1 MTETTHRQLHLGAR
15 LTLLYKNM
23 EVLAA
28 GSVMVACLVVGLLY
42 NKIAAPILLVWLL
55 SILLIN
61 AVRFQS
67 TRKFSQTPLI
77 EQERRYWRIRAIL
90 LSLVH
95 GIAWGALVIVVIK
108 YADSSSQGMM
118 AAILLGMSAIA
129 TPMTA
134 YFMPVFL
141 AFMLPTLLP
150 VATGFLL
157 SQGANLAFNPLMLVV
172 TAICVLPMIA
182 WKVQRVVI
190 DTLDIAQRNRELSG
204 SLEVQTLE
212 RVVAQDHLRIL
223 NEQHRQLLQSTNEGV
238 LGVDREGLCSFINTA
253 GLEILGFSE
262 EEFLHAD
269 VHKLI
274 HHTTN
279 DGDPY
284 LLHNCPIHQAY
295 EDGRNSHVT
304 TDIMFRKDGSSFPA
318 EYSASPLID
327 NGIVLGAVVMFRDVT
342 DSRAMSRR
350 LEFLARHDALTGL
363 YNRKS
368 FENKLQELI
377 GSSSIEESQHVL
389 CYLDIDQFK
398 IINDTCGHQ
407 AGDLLLQKI
416 SRLMHNHI
424 RHSDYL
430 ARLGG
435 DEFGLLLQNCT
446 LMQAVRIIEKL
457 FEVVRDYR
465 FEWEKAVFSINM
477 SVGVV
482 EINQQTESSVSAL
495 SHADS
500 ACYMAKESGRNR
512 MHIYRV
518 NDSAIAKRRD
528 EMEWV
533 AKIQKALEEDRFF
546 LMQQP
551 IVDTSPTSSEHKH
564 FEILVRM
571 KDIDGETIS
580 PIHFIP
586 PAERYNLM
594 SKIDRWVINSVFQWM
609 QSHPDELEFI
619 TFCAINLSG
628 QSLTD
633 ELMLDYIVESMVKYK
648 IPGEKLCFEITETA
662 AIQNFEHAKE
672 LIDDLKIHGCQ
683 FALDDFGSGMSSFS
697 YLKNLAVD
705 YLKIDGSF
713 VKDILTDPHNRAIV
727 EAVNQVGQSMGKKT
741 IAEFVENN
749 EIRDELDK
757 IGVDFVQG
765 YGIMAPV
772 PLVTEDEIVLLNENV
787 VELESVNRA

>member
-1 MTETTHRQLHLGAR
+1 M
-15 LTLLYKNM
+15 
-23 EVLAA
+23 
-28 GSVMVACLVVGLLY
+28 
-42 NKIAAPILLVWLL
+42 
-55 SILLIN
+55 
-61 AVRFQS
+61 
-67 TRKFSQTPLI
+67 
-77 EQERRYWRIRAIL
+77 
-90 LSLVH
+90 
-95 GIAWGALVIVVIK
+95 
-108 YADSSSQGMM
+108 
-118 AAILLGMSAIA
+118 
-129 TPMTA
+129 
-134 YFMPVFL
+134 
-141 AFMLPTLLP
+141 
-150 VATGFLL
+150 
-157 SQGANLAFNPLMLVV
+157 
-172 TAICVLPMIA
+172 
-182 WKVQRVVI
+182 
-190 DTLDIAQRNRELSG
+190 
-204 SLEVQTLE
+204 QTLE

-262 EEFLHAD
+262 EEFLHAV

-465 FEWEKAVFSINM
+465 FEWEKAVFFYQHEC
-477 SVGVV
+477 G
-482 EINQQTESSVSAL
+482 
-495 SHADS
+495 
-500 ACYMAKESGRNR
+500 C
-512 MHIYRV
+512 
-518 NDSAIAKRRD
+518 RRD
-528 EMEWV
+528 
-533 AKIQKALEEDRFF
+533 
-546 LMQQP
+546 
-551 IVDTSPTSSEHKH
+551 
-564 FEILVRM
+564 
-571 KDIDGETIS
+571 
-580 PIHFIP
+580 
-586 PAERYNLM
+586 
-594 SKIDRWVINSVFQWM
+594 
-609 QSHPDELEFI
+609 
-619 TFCAINLSG
+619 
-628 QSLTD
+628 
-633 ELMLDYIVESMVKYK
+633 
-648 IPGEKLCFEITETA
+648 
-662 AIQNFEHAKE
+662 
-672 LIDDLKIHGCQ
+672 
-683 FALDDFGSGMSSFS
+683 
-697 YLKNLAVD
+697 
-705 YLKIDGSF
+705 
-713 VKDILTDPHNRAIV
+713 
-727 EAVNQVGQSMGKKT
+727 
-741 IAEFVENN
+741 
-749 EIRDELDK
+749 
-757 IGVDFVQG
+757 
-765 YGIMAPV
+765 
-772 PLVTEDEIVLLNENV
+772 
-787 VELESVNRA
+787 